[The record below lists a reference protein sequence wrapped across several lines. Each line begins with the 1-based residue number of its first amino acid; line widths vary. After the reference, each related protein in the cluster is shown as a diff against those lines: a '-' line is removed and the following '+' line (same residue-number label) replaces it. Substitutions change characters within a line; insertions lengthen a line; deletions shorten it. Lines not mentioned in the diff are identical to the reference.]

1 MIHGESTSKRDQQAM
16 VVDLLP
22 AGFELENER
31 LEGGRNREELRWLPE
46 LTAARHEELRDDRYV
61 AAFELNRYGDQ
72 TFKFAYLVR
81 AVSPG
86 TFKLPAVYVEDMYQ
100 PTYFART
107 RMGQVNILPLE

>member
-1 MIHGESTSKRDQQAM
+1 M

-31 LEGGRNREELRWLPE
+31 LEGGREREELRWLPK
-46 LTAARHEELRDDRYV
+46 LTPTRHEELRDDRYV
-61 AAFELNRYGDQ
+61 AAFQLNRTSDQ
-72 TFKFAYLVR
+72 TFKFAYMVR

-107 RMGQVNILPLE
+107 DMGAVNILPPN